1 MKSALEI
8 AHEAQLRPISEIA
21 AAAGILPEELEQSG
35 LYRGKVR
42 LSILDRLSSRP
53 NAKLVIVTAI
63 TPTKAGEGKTTT
75 SVALTMGLG
84 KIGKKVMLCLRE
96 PSMGPVFGVKGGGTG
111 GGYSQIGPMED
122 INLHFNGDF
131 HAVTAAHNLL
141 AAALD
146 ASIFNGNPLRID
158 PSSVIWPRTL
168 DMNDRELRYT
178 VVGLGGKTHGVPREN
193 QFIITAASEVMA
205 VFALS
210 SSLSDLRRR
219 LGRIVVA
226 STYDGEPVTAEM
238 LKVAG
243 AMTVVMKD
251 AIKPNIVQTLEG
263 QPALVHAGPFGN
275 IAHAANSI
283 VADRIALKSADYV
296 VTEAG
301 FASDLGFQKFC
312 DIVCRVGGFAPSA
325 AVLVTTVRATKSHG
339 GKPFNVLGN
348 EDLDALAKGADNL
361 AAHVQIV
368 RQYGLP
374 CVVAINS
381 FPTDTARE
389 LALVRELALKAG
401 AETVVMHSGFSE
413 GGAGATELAKA
424 VVDGVRQ
431 AEHVLFLTPTG
442 TPARAAD
449 RGDRD
454 QDLWRRRDRSRVAG
468 AEGSREDR
476 EARSRPRAGVHGEDA
491 PVAVARS
498 VAAQPA
504 DRFHPARARPRAERR
519 RRVRRRAVR
528 RDAADAGP
536 RQDAGV
542 HEHRHRRRGT
552 DGRAVLSPGIRD
564 PGFGI
569 RGSGIR
575 RLDVPSSQGGFQTAV
590 PRTLQQA
597 KHGCGD
603 ECGHRRSQE
612 QIERMH
618 RVIEEPA
625 EQCLAGRVWCV
636 CDHRQPAARDGTLD
650 HGHLEAVV
658 EIRDERGQVR
668 DQGVVVERRENRGAD
683 EQRCLGR
690 GWRSPARSTR
700 PAARRGRRGRRE
712 RIRRA
717 AAS

>member
-1 MKSALEI
+1 MKTALQI
-8 AHEAQLRPISEIA
+8 AHEAKLRPIADIA
-21 AAAGILPEELEQSG
+21 KDAGILPEELEQSG
-35 LYRGKVR
+35 QYRGKVS
-42 LSILDRLSSRP
+42 LSILERLSSRP

-146 ASIFNGNPLRID
+146 ASMFNGNPLRID

-178 VVGLGGKTHGVPREN
+178 VVGLGGKTHGVPRES

-210 SSLSDLRRR
+210 SNLSDLRRR

-312 DIVCRVGGFAPSA
+312 DIVCRIGGFAPSA
-325 AVLVTTVRATKSHG
+325 GVLVTTVRAMKSHG
-339 GKPFNVLGN
+339 GMPFDRLET
-348 EDLDALAKGADNL
+348 EDVDALRRGIENL
-361 AAHVQIV
+361 RAHIGIV
-368 RQYGLP
+368 REYGLP
-374 CVVAINS
+374 CVVSINN
-381 FPTDTARE
+381 FPSDTEKEIETTRE
-389 LALVRELALKAG
+389 LATDAG
-401 AETVVMHSGFSE
+401 AETVVVNRAFSR
-413 GGAGATELAKA
+413 GGEGATELAAA
-424 VVDGVRQ
+424 VVAACERPSSF
-431 AEHVLFLTPTG
+431 HLLTPDG
-442 TPARAAD
+442 TPLR
-449 RGDRD
+449 
-454 QDLWRRRDRSRVAG
+454 
-468 AEGSREDR
+468 
-476 EARSRPRAGVHGEDA
+476 
-491 PVAVARS
+491 
-498 VAAQPA
+498 
-504 DRFHPARARPRAERR
+504 
-519 RRVRRRAVR
+519 
-528 RDAADAGP
+528 
-536 RQDAGV
+536 
-542 HEHRHRRRGT
+542 
-552 DGRAVLSPGIRD
+552 
-564 PGFGI
+564 
-569 RGSGIR
+569 
-575 RLDVPSSQGGFQTAV
+575 
-590 PRTLQQA
+590 
-597 KHGCGD
+597 
-603 ECGHRRSQE
+603 E
-612 QIERMH
+612 QIEAIATRVYGAGGVDFLPQAEKDLARM
-618 RVIEEPA
+618 
-625 EQCLAGRVWCV
+625 EQLGFGTMPVCMAKTHLSLSHDPLLLNRPTGFRLPVRGLVPSAG
-636 CDHRQPAARDGTLD
+636 AGF
-650 HGHLEAVV
+650 VV
-658 EIRDERGQVR
+658 ALCGDM
-668 DQGVVVERRENRGAD
+668 
-683 EQRCLGR
+683 QRMPGLGR
-690 GWRSPARSTR
+690 TPAFMGVDLD
-700 PAARRGRRGRRE
+700 ADGRTVGLF
-712 RIRRA
+712 
-717 AAS
+717 